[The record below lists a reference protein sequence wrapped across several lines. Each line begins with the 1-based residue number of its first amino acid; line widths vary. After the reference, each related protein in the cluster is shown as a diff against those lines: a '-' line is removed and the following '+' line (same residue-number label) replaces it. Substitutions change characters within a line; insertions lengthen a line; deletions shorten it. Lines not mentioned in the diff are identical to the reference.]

1 MMSSFLAALWQYAF
15 LQNAVLAGVLSSFA
29 CGVTG
34 VYVVVKRITFIS
46 GGIAHAVLGGIGL
59 AYYLGVDPLLGAVLT
74 ALLSALLLGMVNLT
88 ARQHEDTLIGA
99 LWAVGMAAGI
109 IFITLTPGYSV
120 DLMSFLFGNI
130 LMVSR
135 PVLRLLLLLDLI
147 ILLLVAVFYR
157 QFLLVCYDEEY
168 ARLRGLPVKFLY
180 ILLLAL
186 IALTVVVLIKVVGL
200 IMVIALLTLP
210 AAVAGLFTH
219 NLRRMMVSATGLSLL
234 FILLGLV
241 LSYNLNL
248 PSGATI
254 VIIAGLCYLGALGL
268 RKLTLEMRRRKEVA
282 LDDGKGRGF
291 GEERA

>member
-1 MMSSFLAALWQYAF
+1 MSEFLEALRQYTF
-15 LQNAVLAGVLSSFA
+15 IQNAVLAGVLSSFA

-46 GGIAHAVLGGIGL
+46 GGIAHAVLGGIGI
-59 AYYLGVDPLLGAVLT
+59 AYYLGKDPLSGAVIT
-74 ALLSALLLGMVNLT
+74 ALLSALLLGMINLT
-88 ARQHEDTLIGA
+88 ARQHEDTIIGA
-99 LWAVGMAAGI
+99 LWAVGMATGI
-109 IFITLTPGYSV
+109 IFITLTPGYNV

-130 LMVSR
+130 LMVTP
-135 PVLRLLLLLDLI
+135 PVLWVLLLLDLI
-147 ILLLVAVFYR
+147 ILLLVVVFYR

-200 IMVIALLTLP
+200 IMVIALVTLP

-219 NLRRMMVSATGLSLL
+219 NLRQMMVSATGLSFL
-234 FILLGLV
+234 FILVGLV
-241 LSYNLNL
+241 ISYNLNL

-268 RKLTLEMRRRKEVA
+268 RRLALEVRRWKEAVS
-282 LDDGKGRGF
+282 DGGR
-291 GEERA
+291 

>member
-1 MMSSFLAALWQYAF
+1 MSSFLAALWQYAF